1 MFIKIFIAFI
11 FLINFFTGAHANEKQ
26 SILNQILQINNFTF
40 DFEQITNNKIETGY
54 CILVFDNK
62 LKCNYDDNLQKQIIV
77 NNRTLVVFQK
87 RYNKIYFY
95 PMSKSPF
102 INILSKDKLITL
114 IKKSDL
120 KLNDN
125 IELIYLDEDNK
136 KITVFFKKKSYELI
150 GWLITDEL
158 QNEIFFS
165 LKIKKINIEI
175 DQNIFKIPATD

>member
-1 MFIKIFIAFI
+1 
-11 FLINFFTGAHANEKQ
+11 
-26 SILNQILQINNFTF
+26 
-40 DFEQITNNKIETGY
+40 
-54 CILVFDNK
+54 
-62 LKCNYDDNLQKQIIV
+62 
-77 NNRTLVVFQK
+77 
-87 RYNKIYFY
+87 
-95 PMSKSPF
+95 MSKSPF

-158 QNEIFFS
+158 QNEINFS
-165 LKIKKINIEI
+165 LKIKKINSEI
-175 DQNIFKIPATD
+175 DQNIFKIAATD

>member
-1 MFIKIFIAFI
+1 
-11 FLINFFTGAHANEKQ
+11 
-26 SILNQILQINNFTF
+26 
-40 DFEQITNNKIETGY
+40 
-54 CILVFDNK
+54 
-62 LKCNYDDNLQKQIIV
+62 
-77 NNRTLVVFQK
+77 
-87 RYNKIYFY
+87 
-95 PMSKSPF
+95 MSKSPF

-158 QNEIFFS
+158 QNEINFS
-165 LKIKKINIEI
+165 LKIKKINSEI